1 MSAVLTTRNWPAK
14 LIVWLLLVLA
24 LHGFLRRI
32 ADPLAAAMGGHIDA
46 STAFIAE
53 VVLLALYTLG
63 LFAFPGQFWRRAFKF
78 VCLMA
83 AYMLLGPL
91 IAAAL
96 PMGAGAWSIAAGV
109 IVGHVFALALGFVVY
124 KLAWPRLRPY
134 EPAFNPA
141 G

>member
-1 MSAVLTTRNWPAK
+1 MSAVLTKNWPAK

-24 LHGFLRRI
+24 LHGFVRRI
-32 ADPLAAAMGGHIDA
+32 ADPLAAAMGGRIDA
-46 STAFIAE
+46 RAVFIAE
-53 VVLLALYTLG
+53 AALLALYTLG

-96 PMGAGAWSIAAGV
+96 PMGTGAWSIAAAV
-109 IVGHVFALALGFVVY
+109 IVGHLAALAIGFVVY

-134 EPAFNPA
+134 VPAFNPA
-141 G
+141 A